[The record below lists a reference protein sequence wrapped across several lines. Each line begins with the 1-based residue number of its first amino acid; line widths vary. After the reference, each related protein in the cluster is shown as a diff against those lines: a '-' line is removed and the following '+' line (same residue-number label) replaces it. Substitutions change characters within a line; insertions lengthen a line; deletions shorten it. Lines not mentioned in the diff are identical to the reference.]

1 MNLLDFFGYGLGFL
15 ALLLVVYAL
24 RCVCVARK
32 HHKDPR
38 PFALPVF
45 SLLAFALMQGVL
57 SASGAIATHNE
68 TLIGTWLAVEY
79 SQVISTGWLL
89 HYASKGVNHENI

>member
-1 MNLLDFFGYGLGFL
+1 MTVLDFFGYGLGL
-15 ALLLVVYAL
+15 LSLLLVGYAL
-24 RCVCVARK
+24 RCVCLARK

-38 PFALPVF
+38 PFAMPVF

-57 SASGAIATHNE
+57 SASGAISTHNE
-68 TLIGTWLAVEY
+68 TLIGVWLAVEY

-89 HYASKGVNHENI
+89 HYASKYGA